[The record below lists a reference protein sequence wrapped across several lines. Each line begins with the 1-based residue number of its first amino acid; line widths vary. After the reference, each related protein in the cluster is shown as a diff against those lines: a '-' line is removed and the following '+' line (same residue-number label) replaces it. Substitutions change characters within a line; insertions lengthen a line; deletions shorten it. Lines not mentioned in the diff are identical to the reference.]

1 MKYRKETI
9 PQSLI
14 VPAIEQVVFTLT
26 YLSSFDVY
34 HLISNEHFPQALL
47 FVIGELIGRYISS
60 QYELSIH
67 RDILC
72 WVYIL
77 DGSSKPKGEA
87 LYRNGGNKTNVMIR
101 NLFLSKRAYT
111 ITT

>member
-1 MKYRKETI
+1 MVKYREETI

-14 VPAIEQVVFTLT
+14 VPTIKQVVLTLT
-26 YLSSFDVY
+26 YLSSFDIY

-47 FVIGELIGRYISS
+47 FVVGELIGRYISS

-72 WVYIL
+72 WVYL
-77 DGSSKPKGEA
+77 PDGSSKPKGEA
-87 LYRNGGNKTNVMIR
+87 L
-101 NLFLSKRAYT
+101 
-111 ITT
+111 